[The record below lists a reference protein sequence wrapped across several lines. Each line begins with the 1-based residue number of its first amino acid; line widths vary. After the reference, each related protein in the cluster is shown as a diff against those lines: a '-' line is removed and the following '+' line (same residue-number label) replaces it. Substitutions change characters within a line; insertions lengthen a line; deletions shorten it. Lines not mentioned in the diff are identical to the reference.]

1 MPIPTQLQAD
11 RKKYLRSKKIK
22 EDNDCTVI
30 ALAIT
35 AGVSYG
41 KAHETLRRLGRR
53 RGRGVNFRRVMQ
65 KAYAEFGCEA
75 VQVSAMN
82 YTGRTTK
89 TLKLPREDKY
99 LVFTYAHVLAV
110 QFGLV
115 KDWSHNRNKR
125 IKSVWRIRK
134 VSQ

>member
-11 RKKYLRSKKIK
+11 RKKYCRSKKIT
-22 EDNDCTVI
+22 ETNDCTVI
-30 ALAIT
+30 AFAIT

-41 KAHETLRRLGRR
+41 EAHETLRRLGRR
-53 RGRGVNFRRVMQ
+53 RGRGFNIRSVMS

-82 YTGRTTK
+82 YSGRTTK